1 MQTVSSSF
9 LVIISM
15 SLSGPGVGGLPNCQV
30 VSVQGWFH
38 KGDGGKAAGHVV
50 PEICLLL
57 LRTHKTLRV
66 TPAMEAGDADHV
78 WTLEEI

>member
-15 SLSGPGVGGLPNCQV
+15 ILSGPGGGGLPNCQV

-38 KGDGGKAAGHVV
+38 KGDGGKAAGHVGNLFNLV
-50 PEICLLL
+50 Q
-57 LRTHKTLRV
+57 
-66 TPAMEAGDADHV
+66 G
-78 WTLEEI
+78 

>member
-15 SLSGPGVGGLPNCQV
+15 GISGTGVSGVLNCQV
-30 VSVQGWFH
+30 VSVQGRFH
-38 KGDGGKAAGHVV
+38 KGDGGQAAGHVV

-57 LRTHKTLRV
+57 LRIHNTLRV
-66 TPAMEAGDADHV
+66 TSAMEAWVADHI